1 LLCSTAYNESLHG
14 SEFDLH
20 TIELLS
26 YGPYILIFGS
36 SRLRRS
42 RSPREVRPCSGCWVV
57 FRCRKESAT
66 GKTGE
71 FAGEFIGLQVTAKQL
86 AIQVGK
92 EMSEKGAYRLRTAE
106 VIGATSERLACAKL
120 LKSERRFCEP
130 SGPLRTILSL
140 FILSAVR
147 IFRRNVCDIPFR
159 IASSDPFRSMQMVA
173 VTSC

>member
-1 LLCSTAYNESLHG
+1 VPVQVAIH
-14 SEFDLH
+14 D
-20 TIELLS
+20 
-26 YGPYILIFGS
+26 
-36 SRLRRS
+36 RA
-42 RSPREVRPCSGCWVV
+42 RPCLLPIIEAPTD
-57 FRCRKESAT
+57 RKNEPAAVCLT
-66 GKTGE
+66 VDKV
-71 FAGEFIGLQVTAKQL
+71 QVTAKQL